1 LAPPQSIVLL
11 VERDPHV
18 AALATHF
25 LDAAGHVVE
34 VATDGQ
40 EALAKVRLRTPDLV
54 ITEILVPKLDG
65 LAICRQLKATPGT
78 RHVPIIVL
86 SILAAGTRAK
96 EAGADGFLLKPLSQ
110 HRLIAMVQSLV
121 EKRSPATPYLQE
133 RS

>member
-1 LAPPQSIVLL
+1 M
-11 VERDPHV
+11 

-34 VATDGQ
+34 VGTDGQ